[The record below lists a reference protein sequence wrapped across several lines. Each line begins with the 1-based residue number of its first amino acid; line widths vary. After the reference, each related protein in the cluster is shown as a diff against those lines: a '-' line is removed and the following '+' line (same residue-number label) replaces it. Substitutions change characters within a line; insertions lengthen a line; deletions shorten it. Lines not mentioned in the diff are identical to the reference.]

1 MWFRNLALYR
11 FSQPFKLSA
20 EELGD
25 QLSAKA
31 ARPIA
36 ALEPSTLGWAPPL
49 GRESELLVHATG
61 GYLMVCARKEEK
73 IMPAAAINEV
83 LAARV
88 IEIEEKEQRQVR
100 GKERANL
107 KDEVI
112 FDMLPR
118 AFTKSSQTF
127 AYIDPKG
134 GWLIVDAGT
143 PKKAEEITGLLRESL
158 GSLPIAPLSVA
169 NAPAAVMTAWLTA
182 GGVPPEFTIED
193 ECELRDPGEDGG
205 LVRVRKFDLGC
216 DEIRVHL
223 DAGKQ
228 VTRLALTFDDRIN
241 FVIDEQMLVKRLK
254 FLEVVQDAASE
265 SDAGSAAE
273 RFDGDFAVMSL
284 EINNFLPR
292 LIEAFGGE
300 AESEALNAA

>member
-11 FSQPFKLSA
+11 FSTPFTLNA
-20 EELGD
+20 EQLDD
-25 QLSAKA
+25 QLAAKA
-31 ARPIA
+31 TRPIG
-36 ALEPSTLGWAPPL
+36 ALEPSVMGWAPPL
-49 GRESELLVHATG
+49 GRESNLLVHATG
-61 GYLMVCARKEEK
+61 RYRMICARKEEK
-73 IMPAAAINEV
+73 IMPAAAVNEV

-88 IEIEEKEQRQVR
+88 QEIEDKEGRKVR

-118 AFTKSSQTF
+118 AFSKSSQSF

-134 GWLIVDAGT
+134 EWLIVDAGT
-143 PKKAEEITGLLRESL
+143 PKKAEEITSLLRETL

-169 NAPAAVMTAWLTA
+169 TAPSAVMTGWLTV
-182 GGVPPEFTIED
+182 GGVPPEFNIED

-205 LVRVRKFDLGC
+205 LVRVRKHDLGS

-223 DAGKQ
+223 DAGKL

-241 FVIDEQMLVKRLK
+241 FVIDEQMLVKRIK

-265 SDAGSAAE
+265 TDAETAAE

-284 EINNFLPR
+284 EIARFLPR

-300 AESEALNAA
+300 AEAETRNAA